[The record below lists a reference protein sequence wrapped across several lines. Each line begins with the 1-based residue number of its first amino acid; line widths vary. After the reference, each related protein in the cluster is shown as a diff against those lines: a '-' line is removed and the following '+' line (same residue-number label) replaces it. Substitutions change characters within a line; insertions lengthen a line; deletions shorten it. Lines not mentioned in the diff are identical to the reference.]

1 MEPWQQPAG
10 EECPSTE
17 FPADGRT
24 VAAALGCRAAAV
36 TKATSSRPENSQIL
50 AEMEKYQLIGLKT
63 AQILAEME
71 KYQLISKKAQL
82 PNY

>member
-24 VAAALGCRAAAV
+24 VAAALGCVIGNFACTIFGKGKCTVFRKV
-36 TKATSSRPENSQIL
+36 KCTS
-50 AEMEKYQLIGLKT
+50 
-63 AQILAEME
+63 
-71 KYQLISKKAQL
+71 
-82 PNY
+82 